1 MEVTAV
7 SDAAQRPALP
17 EATSNEIPP
26 LLLAGIGINNPLEAR
41 NISSEKKKKGS
52 PLGRR
57 CSAGSVDGGGR
68 MEKRRA
74 PSLDE
79 GALYNSLSRVI
90 NARSGGSFAA
100 SAAFRIC
107 RG

>member
-41 NISSEKKKKGS
+41 NISSEKKKKDRRWGDDV
-52 PLGRR
+52 LRDLWRKGR
-57 CSAGSVDGGGR
+57 V
-68 MEKRRA
+68 EKRRA
-74 PSLDE
+74 SMKEHCITRFLE
-79 GALYNSLSRVI
+79 
-90 NARSGGSFAA
+90 
-100 SAAFRIC
+100 
-107 RG
+107 

>member
-41 NISSEKKKKGS
+41 NISSEKKKKRIAVGATM
-52 PLGRR
+52 LCGIY
-57 CSAGSVDGGGR
+57 GGR
-68 MEKRRA
+68 EGWRRGE
-74 PSLDE
+74 P
-79 GALYNSLSRVI
+79 R
-90 NARSGGSFAA
+90 
-100 SAAFRIC
+100 
-107 RG
+107 

>member
-41 NISSEKKKKGS
+41 NISSEKKKKRIAVGATM
-52 PLGRR
+52 LCGICGWWRK
-57 CSAGSVDGGGR
+57 GGEG
-68 MEKRRA
+68 A
-74 PSLDE
+74 SLDE

>member
-41 NISSEKKKKGS
+41 NISSEKKKKDRRWGDDALRDLWMVEEGWRRGE
-52 PLGRR
+52 PL
-57 CSAGSVDGGGR
+57 
-68 MEKRRA
+68 
-74 PSLDE
+74 
-79 GALYNSLSRVI
+79 
-90 NARSGGSFAA
+90 RSMKEHCITRFLE
-100 SAAFRIC
+100 
-107 RG
+107 

>member
-1 MEVTAV
+1 M
-7 SDAAQRPALP
+7 L

-26 LLLAGIGINNPLEAR
+26 LLLASIGINNPLEAR
-41 NISSEKKKKGS
+41 NISSKKKD
-52 PLGRR
+52 RR
-57 CSAGSVDGGGR
+57 WDDDGICGGGGR
-68 MEKRRA
+68 RARKGRA

-90 NARSGGSFAA
+90 NARSGASFAA

>member
-41 NISSEKKKKGS
+41 NISSEKKKKDRRWGDDV
-52 PLGRR
+52 LRDLWRKGR
-57 CSAGSVDGGGR
+57 VEKGR
-68 MEKRRA
+68 
-74 PSLDE
+74 
-79 GALYNSLSRVI
+79 
-90 NARSGGSFAA
+90 A
-100 SAAFRIC
+100 SMKEHCITRFLE
-107 RG
+107 

>member
-41 NISSEKKKKGS
+41 NISSEKKKKKGS

-57 CSAGSVDGGGR
+57 CSAGSMEEGKGGEG
-68 MEKRRA
+68 A
-74 PSLDE
+74 SLDE

>member
-41 NISSEKKKKGS
+41 NISSEKKKKEGS

-68 MEKRRA
+68 VEKGRA
-74 PSLDE
+74 SMKEHCITRFLE
-79 GALYNSLSRVI
+79 
-90 NARSGGSFAA
+90 
-100 SAAFRIC
+100 
-107 RG
+107 